1 MCYGQTGAGKTFT
14 MSGGKQSYKQRGII
28 PRALGHVFAEV
39 KAMPDREAKISIQ
52 YLEIYNESLY
62 DLLDI
67 TTQPHEISIYENSR
81 GVVTVSGLRTAVVT
95 SEAEALALLFE
106 GETNRVIGEHQLNRE
121 SSRSHSIFTI
131 MVELRPVG
139 EAGGDVLMSR
149 VALVDLAGSE
159 RVSKTKSEGLVL
171 REAGHINKSLSIL
184 EQVILGLGDKNRD
197 HVPFRSSKLTHVLKN
212 SLGGNCRTV
221 LVANVW
227 SDMAQT
233 DETVST
239 CRFAQRMM
247 RVTCEVSAN
256 VMQDN
261 SARARQLERQVAD
274 LQQELA
280 MHDAMVMRS
289 GVQYTPYNEA
299 QRTELRSRVLDF
311 LMADPA
317 VLGGASGGGAVA
329 ADSIEPLELHS
340 LRHMKEILLACKH
353 LYREA
358 VRSAPPGMPGTV
370 VPGLRGPGAACRES
384 ATGEPLQARRP
395 SSAGSS
401 AAPGGTLSASATAA
415 GRRPSG
421 VSNGVG
427 GHGITEGPGVGRM
440 ERLGG
445 AGVAPDDA
453 RPSSMGGI
461 EDGGGGSSLA
471 ERLLSQQGTGTSAA
485 AAGMAAASAGVV
497 APDRLTALEDYKA
510 GPGALKARLLAEN
523 RTKLKTSRTR
533 AKELGLAVNATKRE
547 LDSLKARE
555 EELKRQRVQQQGE
568 GSQVLDAE
576 EFDILMRIKELKV
589 SYKENYNELQV
600 VKSEVD
606 YTQGLVDQCN
616 KELLLEFT
624 EWYEATYGQPPAD
637 DGGDDDT
644 STGPPRGRSPLPA
657 AALAPR
663 TAASTGMRHPAPQP
677 LAATAGAVAGGRVGL
692 TPPSPS
698 GSSVSAASS
707 HGGGAPSAGLK
718 PRSGNGKVPLSSLVA
733 PSGEEL
739 SSPQAMAYYNAQQM
753 LLQKTTGVAHRPGS
767 VKKTRP
773 AAAFG
778 GSTRPGVAG

>member
-1 MCYGQTGAGKTFT
+1 

-28 PRALGHVFAEV
+28 PRALGHVFTEV

-81 GVVTVSGLRTAVVT
+81 GVVTVSGLRTAVVA

-131 MVELRPVG
+131 LVELRPVG

-227 SDMAQT
+227 SDVAQT

-256 VMQDN
+256 VMQDS
-261 SARARQLERQVAD
+261 SARVRQLERQVAD

-289 GVQYTPYNEA
+289 GVQYTPYNET
-299 QRTELRSRVLDF
+299 QRTELRTRVLDF
-311 LMADPA
+311 LMADPSA
-317 VLGGASGGGAVA
+317 VPGGASGGGTVA

-358 VRSAPPGMPGTV
+358 MRTAPLGMAGTV
-370 VPGLRGPGAACRES
+370 ALGVSGPGAASRES
-384 ATGEPLQARRP
+384 ATGVHPQAQRP

-401 AAPGGTLSASATAA
+401 TAPGGSLSTAAAPA

-421 VSNGVG
+421 TGNGVG
-427 GHGITEGPGVGRM
+427 GHGITEGPGVGKV

-445 AGVAPDDA
+445 AGMAPDDA
-453 RPSSMGGI
+453 RPGSMGSI

-485 AAGMAAASAGVV
+485 AAGMASAGVV

-523 RTKLKTSRTR
+523 RAKLKTSRTR
-533 AKELGLAVNATKRE
+533 AKELGLAVNASKRE

-606 YTQGLVDQCN
+606 YTQGLVEQCN
-616 KELLLEFT
+616 KELLLEFA
-624 EWYEATYGQPPAD
+624 EWYEGTYGRPPAD
-637 DGGDDDT
+637 EGGDDDT
-644 STGPPRGRSPLPA
+644 STWPPRGRSPLPA
-657 AALAPR
+657 AALATTVPGT
-663 TAASTGMRHPAPQP
+663 TATTATSMRHAAPRP
-677 LAATAGAVAGGRVGL
+677 LMATAGAVTGGRAGL
-692 TPPSPS
+692 PPPSPS

-718 PRSGNGKVPLSSLVA
+718 PRSGGGKVPLSSLVA